1 MAHCT
6 NCGALK
12 LSEQICPRCAKGAR
26 ERVKRLASI
35 GRGINLTDAE
45 ADETVRAVVPL
56 SASPSPPVGGGS
68 DTSTSKLQSHA
79 RQDAGAQAAP
89 PDWFVRRFMEH
100 RHFYAAHKID
110 IVARKDGKEY
120 RLEGDWLKDV
130 VKGMAGVD
138 VNHGAESQNDG
149 QHQRTTTPA
158 DPHPLKHLLD
168 QAAPF
173 IEATNADRKSI
184 EPPPPDAHGA
194 EPSKPEAVMLE
205 DSPCATDAAA
215 QSLPSEEELAKVI
228 YDNIETQDTW
238 EGNYVNTTKA
248 ARAVL
253 ALFAYHS
260 LAGGG
265 DLPNENKV

>member
-1 MAHCT
+1 MTQPTTPEGWKMVPVEPTEEMNTAYFDAH
-6 NCGALK
+6 AK
-12 LSEQICPRCAKGAR
+12 SEFI
-26 ERVKRLASI
+26 LA
-35 GRGINLTDAE
+35 DAPE
-45 ADETVRAVVPL
+45 VWAEML

-184 EPPPPDAHGA
+184 EPPPPDAHGS
-194 EPSKPEAVMLE
+194 EPSKPEAVMPK
-205 DSPCATDAAA
+205 DSPCATSAAA
-215 QSLPSEEELAKVI
+215 QAFPSEEEIAQLLFDKLSTEMRVI
-228 YDNIETQDTW
+228 DPEIGDPLRECRY
-238 EGNYVNTTKA
+238 A

-253 ALFAYHS
+253 ALFADHS
-260 LAGGG
+260 LMKG
-265 DLPNENKV
+265 PK